1 MDIAEILYKFIITIF
16 TAIKSSAFTEDFI
29 AVLLMIIG
37 IGVIGVITTSIT
49 LYIINGGKKIE
60 KTYEEKVIEDIK
72 SMLDN
77 FDDLSNEDLD
87 NIVKILKALK
97 K

>member
-1 MDIAEILYKFIITIF
+1 ME
-16 TAIKSSAFTEDFI
+16 
-29 AVLLMIIG
+29 VG
-37 IGVIGVITTSIT
+37 GVERSLI
-49 LYIINGGKKIE
+49 
-60 KTYEEKVIEDIK
+60 